1 MHGYE
6 HCKRPI
12 SRLSLSGERS
22 SPDTLFLDVYIRE
35 VLRQF
40 YFDGACVPDERLEEF
55 AQTKWGPYQ
64 RYAGL
69 YLTTDTDAWAKA
81 LGVSFRLRS
90 AALSHPDR

>member
-1 MHGYE
+1 M
-6 HCKRPI
+6 
-12 SRLSLSGERS
+12 
-22 SPDTLFLDVYIRE
+22 DVYIRE